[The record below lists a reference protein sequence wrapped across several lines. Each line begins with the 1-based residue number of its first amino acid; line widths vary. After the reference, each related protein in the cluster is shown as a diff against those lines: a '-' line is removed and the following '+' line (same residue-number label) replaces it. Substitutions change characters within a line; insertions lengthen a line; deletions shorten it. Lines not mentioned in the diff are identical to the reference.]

1 MQDSAQTGWRFPKC
15 RYFGPAGTLARIPIF
30 VGLIRN
36 YIDMGLLEDSV
47 KRVLNKRVAKASK
60 YFDGAYK
67 VWLLY

>member
-1 MQDSAQTGWRFPKC
+1 M
-15 RYFGPAGTLARIPIF
+15 
-30 VGLIRN
+30 GLIRN